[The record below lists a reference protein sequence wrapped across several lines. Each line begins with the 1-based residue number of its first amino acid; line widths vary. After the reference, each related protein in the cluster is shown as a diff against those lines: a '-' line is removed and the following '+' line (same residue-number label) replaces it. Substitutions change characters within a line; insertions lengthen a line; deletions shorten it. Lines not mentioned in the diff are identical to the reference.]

1 MFHRLVW
8 PQQLPSA
15 DALAG
20 LLLAPLA
27 ASASACPY
35 ANYAS
40 TFTVDYCSA
49 PDAIL
54 CIVDSTCKVGRTMA
68 VSSPQIRATQVK
80 ASYTKKEYVFKD
92 STQTDTI
99 VIKDKAQYL
108 AQLPRLSNTYMY
120 ACLSLPQE
128 VIFVS
133 KSQFFNSVRTVGNLS
148 NDSMV
153 ALLDFQANAGIDFS
167 STAFPS
173 SLTSLFGW
181 QNDFTTIENID
192 FRNAVQIKFNSC
204 PGLTTLSNVSVS
216 SRLNFLYSA
225 MPNSYFDQ
233 SNFTTFLIDQPTYTA
248 LKGVSTFAVA
258 DIDVSASCKAPNTME
273 PLKGYTVCVMPAST
287 PTMAPFVPASGTPAP
302 APSTSSGTAAIVG
315 AIVGAVVLVA
325 LELEL
330 HRLDERDLVKTRP
343 IAQGAN
349 GQVWLGEYKG
359 QVVAVKSLLPGKNS
373 RGDIVALIDEIK
385 LTAKLECPY
394 VVATLGASWRVPS
407 ELQMV
412 IEWMDRGDLKSVL
425 DASEPSASDDLTAT
439 FPWTEKIKC
448 MLAIADGLVY
458 LHSLDI
464 IHRDL
469 KSRNV
474 LLDSKKGTKLTDFGA
489 SREATTET
497 MTIGVGTY
505 RWMAP
510 EILQDNHYST
520 AADIYS
526 FGMVLSELDTH
537 HIPYSDMRNSKGNA
551 LVDTAIMSRVIQ
563 GTITP
568 TFSAICPTWV
578 LELAKTCLEPVP
590 EERPSAS
597 KVAYTIRQQLKAK
610 A

>member
-54 CIVDSTCKVGRTMA
+54 CIVDSTCK
-68 VSSPQIRATQVK
+68 VK

-173 SLTSLFGW
+173 SLTSLSVAQCQLKSLPTTIPYGQLTQFFGW

-216 SRLNFLYSA
+216 SRLNFF
-225 MPNSYFDQ
+225 YFDQ

-325 LELEL
+325 LVAGLIYWRCRRTASKADTADVTHATLPPDSVSTTGSSSIAINMEELEL

-349 GQVWLGEYKG
+349 GQVWLG
-359 QVVAVKSLLPGKNS
+359 
-373 RGDIVALIDEIK
+373 D
-385 LTAKLECPY
+385 
-394 VVATLGASWRVPS
+394 
-407 ELQMV
+407 
-412 IEWMDRGDLKSVL
+412 
-425 DASEPSASDDLTAT
+425 
-439 FPWTEKIKC
+439 
-448 MLAIADGLVY
+448 
-458 LHSLDI
+458 
-464 IHRDL
+464 
-469 KSRNV
+469 
-474 LLDSKKGTKLTDFGA
+474 
-489 SREATTET
+489 
-497 MTIGVGTY
+497 
-505 RWMAP
+505 
-510 EILQDNHYST
+510 
-520 AADIYS
+520 
-526 FGMVLSELDTH
+526 
-537 HIPYSDMRNSKGNA
+537 
-551 LVDTAIMSRVIQ
+551 RVIQ